1 MSCHFSEGFFQ
12 TVRSRDTNPRPSG
25 REPKYRN
32 FKCPFGS
39 RNLKENIVQST
50 WWRFIKNW
58 TFNQGPDFSNNL
70 ARRQSSYTHLS
81 PSTWIDIGKVE
92 PGIVLSFQAFVANKI
107 CVLRSI
113 KTRDEKTIKINF
125 LEKNEKGFFIWKV
138 VAFCQIRK
146 YWETFLLKIIKTVL
160 DDDRL
165 SGFSLPQKLSNGFKA
180 SVSI

>member
-1 MSCHFSEGFFQ
+1 MDVQSRTRFFQ
-12 TVRSRDTNPRPSG
+12 QPYSRDH
-25 REPKYRN
+25 
-32 FKCPFGS
+32 
-39 RNLKENIVQST
+39 
-50 WWRFIKNW
+50 
-58 TFNQGPDFSNNL
+58 L

-107 CVLRSI
+107 WVLRTI